1 MSDTRTARVVYDFV
15 PQQEDEL
22 SVQKGDIV
30 IIVTENVTA
39 EWHRC
44 AKDGV
49 QGLVPANFL
58 LFEVS
63 KRSRRKSGKDMFAM
77 ALSSLPE
84 VQTSI
89 ITGDNNTNT
98 DDVRRV
104 LFDYV
109 ASASDELTISAGTRV
124 TVLNEDVDDGWCM
137 VRICSSPSSD
147 GLLPENYLSPAT
159 SATTTEMIALP
170 PKTTIEDP
178 EEEDKE
184 EEIKTTAA
192 TAATNK
198 EITKQLRKI
207 DARSNEQNN
216 EITRLRRQIAV
227 AEECQGGRRFG
238 RGHSNQDV
246 TTARAAAGEAEAK
259 AEVLRQQLDQ
269 QHREMQALQQQ
280 LDEQYHQLL
289 DKKAEQEKQRKQ
301 TEFEQ
306 DLATP
311 SAPPAPPAPPLA
323 PLAPPAPDHRGNP
336 FNQSSGNPFVTTDN
350 GNPFQTSLPSTA
362 HQHGL
367 RPSNL
372 YGHYGSNEQSVQY
385 YGGDDTSNLLGRR
398 KPDMQP
404 KPRSSKGKGK
414 WYR

>member
-1 MSDTRTARVVYDFV
+1 VVYDFV

-147 GLLPENYLSPAT
+147 GLLPERYLSPAT
-159 SATTTEMIALP
+159 SATTTQQQPVPMYQQQPI
-170 PKTTIEDP
+170 
-178 EEEDKE
+178 
-184 EEIKTTAA
+184 
-192 TAATNK
+192 
-198 EITKQLRKI
+198 
-207 DARSNEQNN
+207 
-216 EITRLRRQIAV
+216 QIV
-227 AEECQGGRRFG
+227 QPVPI
-238 RGHSNQDV
+238 QP
-246 TTARAAAGEAEAK
+246 
-259 AEVLRQQLDQ
+259 
-269 QHREMQALQQQ
+269 MQPVQPIVPVPVQPMYLQQQ
-280 LDEQYHQLL
+280 QQ
-289 DKKAEQEKQRKQ
+289 Q
-301 TEFEQ
+301 
-306 DLATP
+306 
-311 SAPPAPPAPPLA
+311 
-323 PLAPPAPDHRGNP
+323 
-336 FNQSSGNPFVTTDN
+336 
-350 GNPFQTSLPSTA
+350 
-362 HQHGL
+362 
-367 RPSNL
+367 
-372 YGHYGSNEQSVQY
+372 
-385 YGGDDTSNLLGRR
+385 
-398 KPDMQP
+398 QP
-404 KPRSSKGKGK
+404 VIAQAVPIYQKNNKN
-414 WYR
+414 